1 VTIAAAAQPLAGK
14 RCLITGGSRGLGR
27 ALGLAFVRAGA
38 RVAFTYHRNSADAE
52 EATRQLAD
60 AAGGAPPLVFRGSVA
75 DAAHA
80 QQVVKEV
87 VAAWGGL
94 DVLVNNAGIN
104 QILPIA
110 LLEEADWDAMMGIN
124 VKGAYLFSRAALR
137 HMIRARAGHVLN
149 IGSFTSER
157 LVDVSAHYAAS
168 KSALR
173 GLTEALARE
182 VGRYD
187 IKVNLLAPGLLDAG
201 LGKLLPQHRI
211 AEYVGQCALGRLGT
225 ADEVAALAVF
235 LVSPDNTF
243 MTGAKLVADGGL

>member
-1 VTIAAAAQPLAGK
+1 MRLLEGR
-14 RCLITGGSRGLGR
+14 RCLITGGSRGLGL

-38 RVAFTYHRNSADAE
+38 RVAFTWNRNA
-52 EATRQLAD
+52 AD
-60 AAGGAPPLVFRGSVA
+60 AAEATARLTEAADGAPPLVFRGSVT

-80 QQVVKEV
+80 QQVMKDV
-87 VAAWGGL
+87 VTAWGGL

-110 LLEEADWDAMMGIN
+110 LLEEADWDTMMAVN
-124 VKGAYLFSRAALR
+124 VKGAYLFARAALR
-137 HMIRARAGHVLN
+137 HMIRARAGQVLN

-182 VGRYD
+182 VGRYG
-187 IKVNLLAPGLLDAG
+187 IQVNLLAPGLLDAG
-201 LGKLLPQHRI
+201 LGKLLPQHRV
-211 AEYVGQCALGRLGT
+211 AEYMSQAALGRIGT
-225 ADEVAALAVF
+225 AEELAALAVF
-235 LVSPDNTF
+235 LVSADNTF

>member
-1 VTIAAAAQPLAGK
+1 MTTTPVRPLEGK
-14 RCLITGGSRGLGR
+14 RCLVTGGSRGLGL
-27 ALGLAFVRAGA
+27 ALGLAFARAGA
-38 RVAFTYHRNSADAE
+38 RVAFTYHRNAADAE
-52 EATRQLAD
+52 EAARRLTD
-60 AAGGAPPLVFRGSVA
+60 AGEAAPLVFRGSVA

-87 VAAWGGL
+87 VTAWGGL

-110 LLEEADWDAMMGIN
+110 LLEEADWDAMMSVN

-137 HMIRARAGHVLN
+137 HMIRARGGHVLN

-187 IKVNLLAPGLLDAG
+187 VKVNLLAPGLLDAG
-201 LGKLLPQHRI
+201 LGRLLPQHRI

-225 ADEVAALAVF
+225 AEEIAALAVF
-235 LVSPDNTF
+235 LVSDENTF

>member
-1 VTIAAAAQPLAGK
+1 VTSRPLAGK
-14 RCLITGGSRGLGR
+14 RCLITGGSRGLGL
-27 ALGLAFVRAGA
+27 ALGLAFARAGA
-38 RVAFTYHRNSADAE
+38 RIAFTYSRNGADAE
-52 EATRQLAD
+52 EASRRLTEA
-60 AAGGAPPLVFRGSVA
+60 GAPPLVFRGSVA

-110 LLEEADWDAMMGIN
+110 LLEEADWDAMMSIN
-124 VKGAYLFSRAALR
+124 VKGAYLFARAALR

-201 LGKLLPQHRI
+201 LGRLLPQHRI

-225 ADEVAALAVF
+225 ADELAALAVF
-235 LVSPDNTF
+235 LVSDDNTF